1 MSIPKGITIGPDGLA
16 TPIAAEFQQEA
27 DKYNRSIMGA
37 QQQTTAV
44 PAQPAEANA
53 DPLRS
58 LDEMTPEDITGV
70 PQEAPGKGDEPTT
83 EDPRKSKLYALV
95 TPLEEL
101 KGTVALQLMSEA
113 VSIWEAVSS
122 EDGQEASPSLN
133 LTATRVLREVFTEL
147 IVPEDKREE
156 WESHDTLAGIAEQS
170 NFISDYVGE
179 VGNVIRSLNIYLHS
193 LLYAQ
198 TL

>member
-1 MSIPKGITIGPDGLA
+1 MSIPRGITIGPDGLA
-16 TPIAAEFQQEA
+16 TPIAAEFAPEA
-27 DKYNRSIMGA
+27 DKYNRRIMGE
-37 QQQTTAV
+37 QQQSPDTTA
-44 PAQPAEANA
+44 QPVEVNA

-58 LDEMTPEDITGV
+58 LDEMTPEDVTGV
-70 PQEAPGKGDEPTT
+70 PQEAPGKGDGPET

-101 KGTVALQLMSEA
+101 KGSVALQLMSEA
-113 VSIWEAVSS
+113 VSIWEAVSP
-122 EDGQEASPSLN
+122 ENGQEASPSLN

-179 VGNVIRSLNIYLHS
+179 VGNVIRSLNI
-193 LLYAQ
+193 
-198 TL
+198 

>member
-16 TPIAAEFQQEA
+16 TPIAAEFAPEA
-27 DKYNRSIMGA
+27 DKYNRRILGE

-44 PAQPAEANA
+44 PAQPAEENA
-53 DPLRS
+53 DTLRS
-58 LDEMTPEDITGV
+58 LDEMTPEDITGT
-70 PQEAPGKGDEPTT
+70 PEETPGKGDEPET

-113 VSIWEAVSS
+113 VSIWEAVST
-122 EDGQEASPSLN
+122 ENGQEASPSLN

-179 VGNVIRSLNIYLHS
+179 VGNVIRSLNI
-193 LLYAQ
+193 
-198 TL
+198 

>member
-16 TPIAAEFQQEA
+16 EPIAAEFAQEA
-27 DKYNRSIMGA
+27 DKYNRRILRE
-37 QQQTTAV
+37 QQQTASV

-58 LDEMTPEDITGV
+58 LDEMTPEDITGT
-70 PQEAPGKGDEPTT
+70 PDATPGKDDEPET

-113 VSIWEAVSS
+113 SGIWEAVTPK
-122 EDGQEASPSLN
+122 DGEEVSPALN
-133 LTATRVLREVFTEL
+133 IAATRALLEIFTEL
-147 IVPEDKREE
+147 IVPEDKLAE
-156 WESHDTLAGIAEQS
+156 WNSHDTLTGIAEQS
-170 NFISDYVGE
+170 NFVTDYVGE
-179 VGNVIRSLNIYLHS
+179 VGNAVRSLNI
-193 LLYAQ
+193 
-198 TL
+198 